1 MHLTGTMKINNRG
14 HLEIGNV
21 DSLELVRDFGTPL
34 WVIDEAGLRQN
45 CRSLKQAFARLG
57 ESLVIYAGKALCT
70 SAICRVIADEG
81 LGLDVVSGGEL
92 YTAVKAGFPAE
103 KIFFHGNNKSREEI
117 VMAVQAGTGRIVVD
131 NFYELK
137 LLDTICAELGR
148 KQDIL
153 LRITPGVEAHTHEYI
168 QTGQI
173 DSKFGFTLPDGQA
186 MEGVIEALSRENV
199 NLVGLHCH
207 IGSQIFAMSSFQYT
221 ASIMMDFMAEVKNRA
236 GYELDELDMGGGFG
250 IYYYP
255 GDEICD
261 PEDWAEAVMLTVEAK
276 AGELG
281 IKRPRVI
288 VEPGRSIAGSAGI
301 TLYTAGSVKEVTGI
315 RKYLAV
321 DGGMGDN
328 IRPALYG
335 SQYSAV
341 IANRAAEEPAEKV
354 SIAGK
359 CCESGDMLIWD
370 AELPPVNPGDIIAVF
385 ATGAYNYTMSS
396 NYNRLPRPAM
406 VLVNNGSADLI
417 LKRESYEDLIRNDII
432 PGRLGKEINA
442 DPSVWNLHSCNK
454 VGPRIT

>member
-1 MHLTGTMKINNRG
+1 MYLIGTMRINSQG
-14 HLEIGNV
+14 HLEIGNIDTV
-21 DSLELVRDFGTPL
+21 DLVKDFGTPL
-34 WVIDEAGLRQN
+34 WVIDEQGFRQN
-45 CRSLKQAFARLG
+45 CRDIKQAFSRLG
-57 ESLVIYAGKALCT
+57 QSMVIYASKTLCT
-70 SAICRVIADEG
+70 TAICKIVAQEG

-92 YTAVKAGFPAE
+92 YTAIKAGFPVE
-103 KIFFHGNNKSREEI
+103 KIYFHGNNKSREETI
-117 VMAVQAGTGRIVVD
+117 MAVEAGIGRIIVD

-137 LLDTICAELGR
+137 LLDEICKELGK

-186 MEGVIEALSRENV
+186 MEGVKEAISLDNV
-199 NLVGLHCH
+199 RLVGLHCH
-207 IGSQIFAMSSFQYT
+207 IGSQIFAMQSFQHAT
-221 ASIMMDFMAEVKNRA
+221 SIMMDFIAEIKKSS
-236 GYELDELDMGGGFG
+236 GYEIVELDMGGGFG

-255 GDEICD
+255 GDE
-261 PEDWAEAVMLTVEAK
+261 PPAAEDWANAVMLTVESKAK
-276 AGELG
+276 ELG
-281 IKRPRVI
+281 LTTPMVI
-288 VEPGRSIAGSAGI
+288 VEPGRSIAGPAGV
-301 TLYTAGSVKEVTGI
+301 TLYTAGSVKEVKGI

-328 IRPALYG
+328 PRPALYG
-335 SQYSAV
+335 SKYTAIV
-341 IANRAAEEPAEKV
+341 ANRANETTVEKI

-370 AELPPVNPGDIIAVF
+370 CDLPPVVAGDIIAVF

-417 LKRESYEDLIRNDII
+417 IKRESYEDLIRNDLI
-432 PGRLGKEINA
+432 PGRL
-442 DPSVWNLHSCNK
+442 L
-454 VGPRIT
+454 